1 MERYF
6 TLEEANHALAL
17 VSPIVS
23 DIVAKMNQAK
33 RIHEEV
39 KTERERELI
48 SEVELLM
55 KLRTAEKLL
64 NEVEYHM
71 KELESVGAML
81 KDLTLGLVDFPCLH
95 DARVVYLCW
104 MLGEKTVNAWHE
116 TDRGYTE
123 RKPVDESFWMV
134 AKV

>member
-6 TLEEANHALAL
+6 TVEEANHALAL

-39 KTERERELI
+39 KTERERAQI
-48 SEVELLM
+48 SETELLG
-55 KLRTAEKLL
+55 KLRMAEKLL

-104 MLGEKTVNAWHE
+104 MLGEKTVSAWHE
-116 TDRGYTE
+116 VDRGYTD
-123 RKPVDESFWMV
+123 RKTVDESFRMV